1 MLHISYNDNTYT
13 TFFPRI
19 AELFSAKFQQNR
31 IELPSKTGKGHM
43 EIIPLGDGIHAAI
56 NDYTLNEDI
65 KFCRKKTAEPFFILH
80 FDEMRSEK
88 NFMMRL
94 DGELMK
100 TKGHAI
106 TGAMLTCSLF
116 DLCYTLPA
124 NTTKRSINIIL
135 TKEWIKKYLN
145 MGLDEDDICNNYF
158 NLKIQHLNI
167 EPFNAEYRTY
177 FNQVFDTP
185 EQKPMRQLHMRNAI
199 MMLIEIYF
207 SRLQRKVKAVQESPV
222 RKMNTSDLYKLME
235 VENMLVKDFSKAP
248 PTIVDLAA
256 YTQMSVSKLKSSFK
270 QVYGTGIYE
279 YFQKNRMR
287 KAKSMLSSHG
297 YTIKEVGLQLGYTNL
312 SNFSLA
318 FKKEFGLLPSQLK
331 ISNH

>member
-1 MLHISYNDNTYT
+1 MLHLYYSDNSYT
-13 TFFPRI
+13 TFFPKI
-19 AELFSAKFQQNR
+19 AELLSAKFDNNR
-31 IELPSKTGKGHM
+31 IEVPLNAGKGHL

-56 NDYTLNEDI
+56 NDYTLKEDI
-65 KFCRKKTAEPFFILH
+65 KFCRKKSSEPFFILH
-80 FDEMRSEK
+80 FDEMKSHQD
-88 NFMMRL
+88 FMVRL
-94 DGELMK
+94 DGELIK
-100 TKGHAI
+100 TKGRGI

-124 NTTKRSINIIL
+124 NTSKRSINIIL
-135 TKEWIKKYLN
+135 TKEWIRKYLN

-158 NLKIQHLNI
+158 TLKIQHLNI

-185 EQKPMRQLHMRNAI
+185 AHKPMRQLHMRNSI
-199 MMLIEIYF
+199 MMLIELFF
-207 SRLQRKVKAVQESPV
+207 SRLQRKVKAVQESPL
-222 RKMNTSDLYKLME
+222 RKMNTNDLYKLME
-235 VENMLVKDFSKAP
+235 VESILVKDFSKAP

-297 YTIKEVGLQLGYTNL
+297 YTVKEVGLKLGYTNL

-318 FKKEFGLLPSQLK
+318 FKKEFGLLPSQL
-331 ISNH
+331 